1 MKKIVKNILLVLVFA
16 VTLPL
21 VSLLTACGA
30 TPSGEITGIKFDAM
44 SYQDGVSVFE
54 VDKDVETS
62 LTYKIYPSSASGY
75 KVYFDPIDKGT
86 AENAARFTFQD
97 GKITV
102 NSNEFESVRYKVRVG
117 EFTDTCIIK
126 LKEYPVKIYTDT
138 PTVTL
143 STFDVFPINVKAE
156 FIKPNGTKEIR
167 NIYENDY
174 DFVVES
180 TNETIINIPN
190 ENRLKICA
198 VRNGSASANVKV
210 TLKNGLGLDL
220 SFEIKVN
227 VIQNISEAFVA
238 VSGYNEFV
246 YSGDTVNLDAVKF
259 DINPINDGNYLITE
273 EKTYEIKLSDNTNAK
288 LSDDGTYV
296 LINGAV
302 SDGYKLKVTII
313 CSDSKLSDNST
324 FAIVLNFII
333 KR

>member
-16 VTLPL
+16 VSLPL

-190 ENRLKICA
+190 KNRLKICA

-220 SFEIKVN
+220 SFEVKIN

-238 VSGYNEFV
+238 VSGHNEFV
-246 YSGDTVNLDAVKF
+246 YNGDTVNLDYNKLDTENGFVAVKYRLGGKGF
-259 DINPINDGNYLITE
+259 GKN
-273 EKTYEIKLSDNTNAK
+273 
-288 LSDDGTYV
+288 
-296 LINGAV
+296 
-302 SDGYKLKVTII
+302 I
-313 CSDSKLSDNST
+313 CD
-324 FAIVLNFII
+324 F
-333 KR
+333 